1 MKNYLFLIFLLP
13 AIFTGYGC
21 RQQTQGKST
30 QSNARVIVDVAQTDR
45 ERVLKQAEVY
55 IQQEPVTVVAAQC
68 DRSQGGLHDFYSEG
82 DYWWPDPKNPDAA
95 YIRRD
100 GESNP
105 NNFTAHRKAMRRMS
119 IQVASLTAAYKLTG
133 DKKYAA
139 HALAHLRA
147 WFVDEATRMNP
158 NMQYAQAIKGR
169 VPGRG
174 VGLIDGIH
182 FVEPVQAVMVLH
194 QMKAM
199 PEKDY
204 QAIKAWFADFLNWM
218 TTHPYGIDERDR
230 KNNHGTCWVMQ
241 AAQYA
246 RLTENEQ
253 ILDYCRERYKNVLLP
268 NQMAENGSF
277 PLELKRTKPYGYSLF
292 NLDAMAMVCQILST
306 PKDNLWT
313 FSLPDGRGMRKAMEF
328 MFPYIRDKSLW
339 PFQHD
344 VMYWDQWPVR
354 QPSLLFGGMALN
366 RTEYIKLWK
375 KLKPLPET
383 DEGLRNFPIR
393 EPLLWVDAKQ
403 KYNF

>member
-1 MKNYLFLIFLLP
+1 MKASPKNVFVFTLL
-13 AIFTGYGC
+13 AIFMVCGC
-21 RQQTQGKST
+21 VKKSGSDT
-30 QSNARVIVDVAQTDR
+30 RSIAKIKVDVARIDR
-45 ERVLKQAEVY
+45 DRVLKQANHYLNE
-55 IQQEPVTVVAAQC
+55 QPVTITAARC
-68 DRSQGGLHDFYSEG
+68 ERSQGGLHDFYSEG
-82 DYWWPDPKNPDAA
+82 DYSWPDPKNPDGP

-105 NNFTAHRKAMRRMS
+105 NNFTAHRKAMRNMS
-119 IQVASLTAAYKLTG
+119 IQVASLTAAYKLSG
-133 DKKYAA
+133 EQKYAD

-147 WFVDEATRMNP
+147 WFVDKATKMNP

-194 QMKAM
+194 RMKAI

-204 QAIKAWFADFLNWM
+204 QAISAWFSEFLRWM

-246 RLTENEQ
+246 RLTENKQ
-253 ILDYCRERYKNVLLP
+253 VLDDCRERYKTVLLP
-268 NQMAENGSF
+268 NQMAKDGSF

-306 PKDNLWT
+306 PEDNLWT
-313 FSLPDGRGMRKAMEF
+313 FELPDGRGMPKAMVF
-328 MFPYIRDKSLW
+328 MFPYIQDKSQW

-354 QPSLLFGGMALN
+354 QPSLLFAGMALAQSK
-366 RTEYIKLWK
+366 YIELWK

-393 EPLLWVDAKQ
+393 EPVLWMDAL
-403 KYNF
+403 